1 MLELA
6 TAFLG
11 VFLAQASPGP
21 NMMAVASA
29 SLGSGRYAGVMTAV
43 GIASGAFVWAVLLA
57 TGVGAVLQAF
67 PETLTAMRLIGGGY
81 LLYLGGKAILS
92 SIKGKSGNA
101 QADQELRL
109 SGRTAALRGF
119 LVVLTN
125 AKAAMMWIALAMFLA
140 SSGYSNLEFLAVGA
154 GAALS
159 ALSIYTV
166 YALLFS
172 TGVAV
177 RAYRRFFRSVDAL
190 FGVMFGAVG
199 GRLVIDGIREIR
211 S

>member
-1 MLELA
+1 MIELA
-6 TAFLG
+6 LAFVG

-29 SLGSGRYAGVMTAV
+29 ALGSGRRAGVMTAV

-81 LLYLGGKAILS
+81 LMYLGGKAILS
-92 SIKGKSGNA
+92 ALKGKGGQV
-101 QADQELRL
+101 QADQVLQL
-109 SGRTAALRGF
+109 SARAAALRGF

-125 AKAAMMWIALAMFLA
+125 AKAAMMWVALAMFMA
-140 SSGYSNLEFLAVGA
+140 SSGYSNLEFLIAGA

-159 ALSIYTV
+159 ALTIYTV
-166 YALLFS
+166 YAVLFS

-177 RAYRRFFRSVDAL
+177 RTYRRFFRTVNAL

-199 GRLVIDGIREIR
+199 GRLIVDGIQEMR